1 LTSRAALRLAPA
13 LCLTLTLAA
22 CASTGGAA
30 KQNFQPVNEAV
41 SREAL
46 DAWDHI
52 RARVSELPSS
62 RLLYDAKIGKGSVPA
77 VPGTLAVTYTDGQIR
92 RASLTG
98 PFGSRIAEFAGG
110 SLTGEDRQA
119 FVVDPEALR
128 SVLAGTWPGTPNAV
142 EGCDGQACLLVW
154 DGTPRVSAVVD
165 RIAQETRSLSL
176 EGQGGRLVATYSG
189 AATPWP
195 ERIGITE
202 ERSERTLALKLVA
215 VERQGTVPGSGR

>member
-1 LTSRAALRLAPA
+1 MTPRASLRLAPA
-13 LCLTLTLAA
+13 LSLTLTLAA
-22 CASTGGAA
+22 CVTTGGAA
-30 KQNFQPVNEAV
+30 KHHFQPADETA

-46 DAWDHI
+46 DAWDRI

-62 RLLYDAKIGKGSVPA
+62 RLLYDAKIGKGAVAA
-77 VPGTLAVTYTDGQIR
+77 VPGTLAVTYTDGQVR

-98 PFGSRIAEFAGG
+98 PFGSRIAEFAEG

-119 FVVDPEALR
+119 FMVDPEALR
-128 SVLAGTWPGTPNAV
+128 SVLAGTWPGAPSSV
-142 EGCDGQACLLVW
+142 EGCDGEACLLVW

-165 RIAQETRSLSL
+165 RVARETRSLSL
-176 EGQGGRLVATYSG
+176 EGQGGRLVARYSG
-189 AATPWP
+189 AAAPWP

-215 VERQGTVPGSGR
+215 VERQGAVPGSGR